1 MSGRL
6 CMLNSHASALVFIVI
21 KLQFTSSMLLQ
32 VICWCLIMFAI
43 ANVSLDLVSYWNASL
58 FNYVCIVIAN
68 FIVNLVSSWY
78 ACLLLSASNLML
90 AFVLEDCAFTVDV
103 VPSARTLK

>member
-43 ANVSLDLVSYWNASL
+43 ANVSLDLVRASPR
-58 FNYVCIVIAN
+58 VCQILLGKSCDLSTPKIICSKKTIHHQE
-68 FIVNLVSSWY
+68 FDIFDLV
-78 ACLLLSASNLML
+78 
-90 AFVLEDCAFTVDV
+90 
-103 VPSARTLK
+103 K

>member
-1 MSGRL
+1 VSGRL

-21 KLQFTSSMLLQ
+21 KLQFTSSMIMQ

-58 FNYVCIVIAN
+58 FNYVCIVITN
-68 FIVNLVSSWY
+68 FSPNLVSSWY
-78 ACLLLSASNLML
+78 ACLFNYVSN
-90 AFVLEDCAFTVDV
+90 
-103 VPSARTLK
+103 S